1 MRKKRAREGKSTD
14 EIEHFPA
21 PSAVTVRWR
30 ADVSVGEVIESK
42 VKQINWILCFK
53 NQTLDFFNFIF
64 VILQWKSNVF
74 GCLQSYS
81 GARGSA
87 STSKRQRIYNGSTSR
102 QRNVSHHERDYSSGA
117 EDDLNDDI

>member
-53 NQTLDFFNFIF
+53 NQTLDFLFFFFLLFSNGSQMFL
-64 VILQWKSNVF
+64 VAYRVTQAPGVVLQHPNVKEYIMEA
-74 GCLQSYS
+74 LQ
-81 GARGSA
+81 GSA
-87 STSKRQRIYNGSTSR
+87 MLVTMKEIILVELRMT
-102 QRNVSHHERDYSSGA
+102 
-117 EDDLNDDI
+117 